1 MSKSMEEYFD
11 FTILYEGGTEEKLY
25 AKAGTFKFDANYP
38 EYDIQ
43 YWASERY
50 TALPPTKYT
59 LSYVNLNGAH
69 VEMTLPYGTRYVMR
83 KIKGNLW
90 WVEFKVG
97 NDWKRCFQ
105 YHDKLIDALKDMAE
119 NRVPHM
125 SYRINGGKLD
135 GKPSK

>member
-11 FTILYEGGTEEKLY
+11 FTVVYPGGGREKIY
-25 AKAGTFKFDANYP
+25 AKMGSFKWETEYHDEIEYWSRDICTF
-38 EYDIQ
+38 
-43 YWASERY
+43 SR
-50 TALPPTKYT
+50 PTIPR
-59 LSYVNLNGAH
+59 LSYINLNGAR
-69 VEMTLPYGTRYVMR
+69 VEMTLPTGGGYELR

-97 NDWKRCFQ
+97 NEWKRCFQ

-119 NRVPHM
+119 NRAPHLT
-125 SYRINGGKLD
+125 YRINGGKLD